1 MSQKSDVI
9 IWACHP
15 RHRSHICFSGHCDLV
30 VRKRQSWYWRSFR
43 KGKTELATVVSSQGR
58 DSTRYCRLVLA
69 ISSITST
76 KGHVLRFF
84 IISMTTKM
92 AWKQGLSTRGP
103 YVSTLPVPKI
113 YSPSNGSWSFWA
125 GCCRVKW
132 RSWTSPVEPSWRGK
146 AVIRW
151 LIVSHGHNQKSSKL
165 TSSWSLSERSRLK
178 SVKRGTA
185 IVAFILLLTHQVFD
199 SNPTREVSF
208 RIESLYLWSSLVPNE
223 RLYRQGRELSSSH
236 QRRNSKWTR
245 QSRSLSIELVK
256 VAALSPA
263 KAQRLRLSVLCGRA
277 LSGRVSEPTSPADS
291 RSFTGGSRLKQH
303 HGFFTSE
310 ETRRQALWG
319 SLALWFG
326 RYIKSKAFMLVQ
338 ESFKLWPVMIHIS
351 CSVEQNPC
359 VGEET
364 RRRCW

>member
-245 QSRSLSIELVK
+245 QSRSSLSCK
-256 VAALSPA
+256 GS
-263 KAQRLRLSVLCGRA
+263 KAETFGLMWTSSVWSCLRA
-277 LSGRVSEPTSPADS
+277 N
-291 RSFTGGSRLKQH
+291 FTGGFQKLHRRIETEAAPRILYERRDET
-303 HGFFTSE
+303 TSPL
-310 ETRRQALWG
+310 RIFG
-319 SLALWFG
+319 SLVW
-326 RYIKSKAFMLVQ
+326 
-338 ESFKLWPVMIHIS
+338 
-351 CSVEQNPC
+351 
-359 VGEET
+359 
-364 RRRCW
+364 